1 MNKILLRVVMG
12 TMAALFLFSSR
23 DVSAYAS
30 LGQKNQAQ
38 TIAPDFSLE
47 TIAGKTVVLKDLK
60 GKGVILFFFT
70 TWCPYCRQKL
80 PLLAK
85 QYQKYQSDGLEL
97 LVTDVGESRAKVS
110 SFATKEQLPFDIL
123 LDVDMKASEA
133 YGVLG
138 VPTFILI
145 SKDGLVA
152 YEGNEMPS
160 NYQELLNK

>member
-1 MNKILLRVVMG
+1 MNKIYLRVVMG
-12 TMAALFLFSSR
+12 VMAVLLLFSSR

-30 LGQKNQAQ
+30 LGQKSQSQ

-47 TIAGKTVVLKDLK
+47 TIAGKITALKDLK

-85 QYQKYQSDGLEL
+85 QYQKYQSDGFEL
-97 LVTDVGESRAKVS
+97 LVTDVGESKAKVS
-110 SFATKEQLPFDIL
+110 SFAAKEHLPFDIL

-145 SKDGLVA
+145 SKDGLVV

>member
-12 TMAALFLFSSR
+12 VVTVVLLFSSR

-30 LGQKNQAQ
+30 LGQKNSTQA
-38 TIAPDFSLE
+38 IAPDFSLP
-47 TIAGKTVVLKDLK
+47 TIAGKTVALKDLK
-60 GKGVILFFFT
+60 GKGTILFFFT

-85 QYQKYQSDGLEL
+85 QSEKYQSEGFEILA
-97 LVTDVGESRAKVS
+97 TDVGESKAKVS
-110 SFATKEQLPFDIL
+110 SFATKEHLPFDIL
-123 LDVDMKASEA
+123 LDVDMKVSEA

-145 SKDGLVA
+145 SKGGLVV

>member
-1 MNKILLRVVMG
+1 MNKIYLRVVMG
-12 TMAALFLFSSR
+12 VLAVLLLFSSR
-23 DVSAYAS
+23 DVSANAS
-30 LGQKNQAQ
+30 LGPKNQAQ

-47 TIAGKTVVLKDLK
+47 TMAGKTVALKDLK
-60 GKGVILFFFT
+60 GKGVVLFFFT

-85 QYQKYQSDGLEL
+85 QYQKYQSEGFEL
-97 LVTDVGESRAKVS
+97 IVTDVGESKAKVS
-110 SFATKEQLPFDIL
+110 SFAGKENLPFDIL

-145 SKDGLVA
+145 SKDGLVV